1 MNPIRMTVEELT
13 ELLKSGP
20 VELECD
26 DGYYSKQMSKI
37 RVMAIHIDRFSY
49 IDNDDEM
56 HTGFVDSLKHYPS
69 KKAAPFVTRYWIWS
83 FQLLNGNWYKSD
95 IYSDDKFIQ
104 TNGKMSIGTNDKMAE
119 IKHEN
124 EWIELDENG
133 KLVNWAGNNEAR

>member
-26 DGYYSKQMSKI
+26 DGRYKDSMLRITIVY
-37 RVMAIHIDRFSY
+37 IHKEKAALIDSEDIFNVLSFG
-49 IDNDDEM
+49 
-56 HTGFVDSLKHYPS
+56 TGFLSHYPS
-69 KKAAPFVTRYWIWS
+69 KKAAPIVKRYWIWS

-133 KLVNWAGNNEAR
+133 KLVNWAGKV